1 MSDAISSPDSPD
13 LPRLGSYRIVRPLGS
28 GGMSNVFQAIHDESG
43 SVVALKVLPRKLAQ
57 NVVLLQRFL
66 KEARSAENLDH
77 PNIVA
82 IYDRG
87 FDQGRHYLVL
97 EFVEG
102 RDLYDRV
109 RLNGVLTPRDAV
121 AFIREIALGLQY
133 AAGQGMIHRDVKPAN
148 LLMTPDGQAKIIDL
162 GLALQADDEDER
174 VTRDGTTVG
183 TVDYMSPEQAR
194 DSRKINERSDI
205 YSLGCT
211 FHYLLTGSAP
221 YPGGNLADKLARHHS
236 ATIPDVRERNPEVPA
251 DLALLVQ
258 KMMAKKP
265 EQRFGDYNELIQA
278 LDRIR
283 FDGSQIA
290 PVPIDD
296 VLIDDSA
303 EVEGDSRELT
313 RASATSPRSAKPASP
328 LKPQERSTASN
339 PAGLLPEQ
347 NPGFSLADLAALD
360 SDERSDSTRG
370 RGIKPKTLP
379 GSKSSALAEAIFDEA
394 ADDSDVVPLGRAG
407 GELPLQTWIAAGI
420 MVGVVIAIIGFGIRF
435 AISMMKPTETD
446 QTVVSVDGL
455 PSEIAGNEERTT
467 SAISPRASNSAPVKP
482 APSVNSIRKASDR
495 VASGTVSREGSGS
508 TTLPPPVEVAFPQE
522 LMARLGISKS
532 VDRPVVEPSGRV
544 VVRRLVEA
552 GDSAQTNSLANAFGR
567 SNDEI
572 EIADVGPFHEDDYQI
587 AGKSR
592 IIRGRAGTRP
602 ILKIE
607 FTRQPLVRDLE
618 AKFMLGLNG
627 VEQLT
632 IEGIDLVVDVRDLP
646 LAQSTLFLCQGVDL
660 TLRDCSITIANVDD
674 RRNGFSVFRLT
685 NGPRPNRLRI
695 ERSLIR
701 GPIQTLAQVVSGQAD
716 LTLDRTVVVGSNGPL
731 FQFEAS
737 ERSERSVELYRSIF
751 ATRGTMFLWNGK
763 PSPTSIRSLGSTFGH
778 VESTSIATTSYP
790 WMMARNV
797 VEGDLKTWLDY
808 DGEANRWIGW
818 STIAQ
823 WGTSTGPPSRVAED
837 LRAVWPPAEQESRED
852 PASWPSLMV
861 EEKVTAATY
870 SQILPDQ
877 SATLMMVANPH
888 PSLFELTVDL
898 FQPLPAPEL
907 LDDFGSEIASS
918 EPRKTVSL
926 YFDALTSSQV
936 DLGRFLQEQ
945 VSDGSKRYVVRV
957 QGTGSYPMSPV
968 RLPDGVSV
976 VILGPPGDG
985 SSSPVP
991 VFVASKSGLALI
1003 ELHGGDL
1010 AISNLG
1016 FATDGVIRTRH
1027 WLSLG
1032 GSLLALRRCRYRDIG
1047 ASGEPAGAAI
1057 AFEARET
1064 RPIPTRSG
1072 GFRMATNRP
1081 IAALKNCWIGTT
1093 AEAIFAEVGRG
1104 VVQLENCLIQA
1115 GIAAIR
1121 LKLAFTRPGD
1131 FEADLILENCTLV
1144 DDRFGVV
1151 LDPTQGGEMVVSRP
1165 WLVLSR
1171 ASVFPRIAREGGALL
1186 GVDPAIFAR
1195 GALFWQSSND
1205 LYEVSRFLAANGPST
1220 IAVTASPDLKRQW
1233 VDLWGINHT
1242 RNDRGP
1248 DAKKLERIIHFR
1260 DKDRS
1265 RTSRPTLNQLELD
1278 PKLHGKQG
1286 VNFKALPPIPRP

>member
-1 MSDAISSPDSPD
+1 MSDAISDPDSSG
-13 LPRLGSYRIVRPLGS
+13 LPRLGSYRIVRQLGS
-28 GGMSNVFQAIHDESG
+28 GGMSNVFQAVHEESG
-43 SVVALKVLPRKLAQ
+43 SIVALKVLPRKLAQ
-57 NVVLLQRFL
+57 NTILLQRFL
-66 KEARSAENLDH
+66 KEAKSAENLDH

-109 RLNGVLTPRDAV
+109 RLNGVLTPMEAV
-121 AFIREIALGLQY
+121 AFTREVARGLQY
-133 AAGQGMIHRDVKPAN
+133 AAGQGMVHRDVKPAN

-211 FHYLLTGSAP
+211 LHYLLTGSAP

-236 ATIPDVRERNPEVPA
+236 AAIPDVRERNPEVPA
-251 DLALLVQ
+251 DLALLAQ

-265 EQRFGDYNELIQA
+265 ELRFKDYQELIQA

-283 FDGSQIA
+283 FDGSQIT
-290 PVPIDD
+290 PIPIGD
-296 VLIDDSA
+296 VFIDASA
-303 EVEGDSRELT
+303 DVEGDFLELT
-313 RASATSPRSAKPASP
+313 VASDPSLRSAKPSS
-328 LKPQERSTASN
+328 LIDPQARST
-339 PAGLLPEQ
+339 GLNAAEAPTQQ
-347 NPGFSLADLAALD
+347 NLGFSLADLAALG
-360 SDERSDSTRG
+360 SDKPSDSTRR
-370 RGIKPKTLP
+370 RGIKPKILP
-379 GSKSSALAEAIFDEA
+379 GSKSSALAEAIFDE
-394 ADDSDVVPLGRAG
+394 DDNDSEEIPIGRAG

-420 MVGVVIAIIGFGIRF
+420 MVGVMIAFVGFGIRF
-435 AISMMKPTETD
+435 AISVMKPTDTS
-446 QTVVSVDGL
+446 QAVVSADG
-455 PSEIAGNEERTT
+455 PQSKIADNEEITPL
-467 SAISPRASNSAPVKP
+467 AVAPRVVNSAPVKP
-482 APSVNSIRKASDR
+482 ARSVDAVRKSLDR
-495 VASGTVSREGSGS
+495 VGSITASREGSGS
-508 TTLPPPVEVAFPQE
+508 TILPPVEAAFPQE
-522 LMARLGISKS
+522 LMVRLGFVKS
-532 VDRPVVEPSGRV
+532 VARPVVESSGKV
-544 VVRRLVEA
+544 VVRRLTEL
-552 GDSAQTNSLANAFGR
+552 GDATQTNSLANAFGR
-567 SNDEI
+567 SGDEV
-572 EIADVGPFHEDDYQI
+572 EIADVGPFHEDNCQI

-701 GPIQTLAQVVSGQAD
+701 GPIQTLAQVVSGRAE
-716 LTLDRTVVVGSNGPL
+716 LVLDRTLVVGSNGPL

-737 ERSERSVELYRSIF
+737 ERSERSVQLFRSIV

-763 PSPTSIRSLGSTFGH
+763 PSPTSVRSLGSTFGH
-778 VESTSIATTSYP
+778 VESALVSTSGSP
-790 WMMARNV
+790 WMVARNPV
-797 VEGDLKTWLDY
+797 AGDLKTWLDY
-808 DGEANRWIGW
+808 DGEANRWLGW
-818 STIAQ
+818 SNLAQ
-823 WGTSTGPPSRVAED
+823 WGAAIGPPGRVTND
-837 LRAVWPPAEQESRED
+837 LQAVWPLADRTSQEDS
-852 PASWPSLMV
+852 ASWSSALV

-870 SQILPDQ
+870 SQILPGQD
-877 SATLMMVANPH
+877 ATLKQVANPH
-888 PSLFELTVDL
+888 RSLFELTVDL
-898 FQPLPAPEL
+898 FKPLPAPDL
-907 LDDFGSEIASS
+907 RDDFGFEITSG
-918 EPRKTVSL
+918 ELRKTISL
-926 YFDALTSSQV
+926 FFDASTSNQV
-936 DLGRFLQEQ
+936 DLGRFLLEQ

-976 VILGPPGDG
+976 AIIGPPGE
-985 SSSPVP
+985 SASNPVP

-1003 ELHGGDL
+1003 ELHNGDL
-1010 AISNLG
+1010 SMSNLG
-1016 FATDGVIRTRH
+1016 FATDGVIRTQH
-1027 WLSLG
+1027 WLSLD

-1047 ASGEPAGAAI
+1047 ASNESAGAAI
-1057 AFEARET
+1057 AFEARKT
-1064 RPIPTRSG
+1064 HPIPERSG
-1072 GFRMATNRP
+1072 GFRSATNRP
-1081 IAALKNCWIGTT
+1081 IASLKNCWIGTT
-1093 AEAIFAEVGRG
+1093 SDAILAEVGRG
-1104 VVQLENCLIQA
+1104 IVQLENCLIQA
-1115 GIAAIR
+1115 GTAAIH
-1121 LKLAFTRPGD
+1121 LKPILTRPSD

-1151 LDPTQGGEMVVSRP
+1151 LDPAQGGEMVVSRP

-1186 GVDPAIFAR
+1186 AVDPGTFAR
-1195 GALFWQSSND
+1195 GLLFWQSSND
-1205 LYEVSRFLAANGPST
+1205 LYEVSRFLATNGSLTTGSPT
-1220 IAVTASPDLKRQW
+1220 SPDLKRQW

-1265 RTSRPTLNQLELD
+1265 RTSRSTLNQLELD
-1278 PKLHGKQG
+1278 PISHSKQG